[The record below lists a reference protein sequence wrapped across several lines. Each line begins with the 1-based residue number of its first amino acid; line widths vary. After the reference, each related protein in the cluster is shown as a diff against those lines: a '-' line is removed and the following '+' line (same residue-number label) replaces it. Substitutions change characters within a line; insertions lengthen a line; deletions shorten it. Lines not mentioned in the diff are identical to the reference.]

1 MFDGLLIGILLHQF
15 ACWIGDGRKQ
25 ETLWVKIMVV
35 SIHPQFLVKVP
46 AEHVVFPRSD
56 RMCPFGI
63 VSPIWP
69 ACSRHMLIDSTLA
82 FMMRTFAI
90 GFGDFTNYFNFRW
103 ASTFYL
109 FEALLMPPVEVSIL
123 GSMIGIRDQ

>member
-1 MFDGLLIGILLHQF
+1 MFDGLSIGILLHQF
-15 ACWIGDGRKQ
+15 ACWIGNGRKQ

-46 AEHVVFPRSD
+46 AEHVVFPRSG

-63 VSPIWP
+63 VSPSCPLVSIS
-69 ACSRHMLIDSTLA
+69 ADDSTLA

-123 GSMIGIRDQ
+123 GS